1 MTSEAVGG
9 GEVEGQETKSK
20 SRGLRRA
27 LENDADMEAYKCN
40 QQRRQAKSSAGR
52 LAKGEVGFVTKQ
64 FTSASSMSMP
74 ISNADNHVIHMSKS
88 KESSEV
94 QRGS

>member
-1 MTSEAVGG
+1 MTNEAVGG

-27 LENDADMEAYKCN
+27 LENDADKDAYRSN
-40 QQRRQAKSSAGR
+40 QQRRRAKSSAGG
-52 LAKGEVGFVTKQ
+52 LAKGEVEFVTKQ
-64 FTSASSMSMP
+64 STSALLVSMP
-74 ISNADNHVIHMSKS
+74 FSDANNHVIHKSKS

-94 QRGS
+94 